1 MRIFFQEI
9 ADLYQE
15 KGDLQYHG
23 ENVTQLVHA
32 WQCGQL
38 AKQQEAS
45 PELQMAAWLHDIGH
59 LLTGQTGTP
68 TVVGIDD
75 QHQVLGSHYLA
86 QKLPPAVVQP
96 VALHVLAKRYLVSTN
111 RDYQAQLS
119 EDSIRSLA
127 LQGGSMTEVECQ
139 AFIKMPFAQD
149 AISLRQW
156 DDAGKATR
164 HPMPTQAK
172 MLADFK
178 QLAES
183 LM

>member
-1 MRIFFQEI
+1 
-9 ADLYQE
+9 
-15 KGDLQYHG
+15 
-23 ENVTQLVHA
+23 
-32 WQCGQL
+32 
-38 AKQQEAS
+38 
-45 PELQMAAWLHDIGH
+45 
-59 LLTGQTGTP
+59 
-68 TVVGIDD
+68 
-75 QHQVLGSHYLA
+75 
-86 QKLPPAVVQP
+86 VVQP

-139 AFIKMPFAQD
+139 AFIKMPFSQD

-156 DDAGKATR
+156 DDAGKATH

>member
-23 ENVTQLVHA
+23 ESVTQLVHA

-38 AKQQEAS
+38 AKQQAAS

-59 LLTGQTGTP
+59 LLTGQIGTP

-96 VALHVLAKRYLVSTN
+96 VALHVLAKRYLVTTN
-111 RDYQAQLS
+111 LDYQAQLS
-119 EDSIRSLA
+119 EDSMRSLA
-127 LQGGSMTEVECQ
+127 LQGGSMTEVECK
-139 AFIKMPFAQD
+139 AFIKMPFSQD

-156 DDAGKATR
+156 DDAGKATL

-172 MLADFK
+172 MLTDFK